1 MAKMS
6 GGELLAHCLANE
18 NIRFLFALPDDH
30 YDMLLGSL
38 EKYGIRHV
46 AVRHEAA
53 AVHMAEGVYKSSG
66 EVAAVAFGPG
76 PGAANGLPG
85 VITAQFEGTPVFV
98 LTGQL
103 RKGVIYPSS
112 PAVFQGQDQLDLYR
126 PSVKWGGPIFA
137 WERIPEIVRSAFR
150 EMWRGRPGPVHVD
163 VSIDIDE
170 ESGDREAVSI
180 WPPHGYRAPYP
191 RPAGEDLQ
199 AAAAL
204 LARARRPLVV
214 AGVGADRSGAN
225 AELVEIVELLNC
237 PVVTSWAGRASLPCD
252 HDNYVYG
259 LGKAGDLVKREA
271 DVVLV
276 VGSRLG
282 LLDLPTDSHWG
293 DPRDQK
299 IIQIDIDPRSIGV
312 TREVT
317 LPILADAKAT
327 LEGLIDLL
335 AGCKRDG
342 KLRGGTSANLARYRK
357 EAREYWD
364 QEMSVVQEWAGPG
377 IHPAHSIE
385 KVGKVFGSEAIYSL
399 DGGQTAMWGT
409 WFLPPSAPRSYLEAD
424 EFGMLGAGIPQ
435 AIGAKLANPERE
447 VVCVTGDGAAGFYF
461 MEMQSA
467 VREAAKI
474 TTVVHAEGSWTMEE
488 PTQRLLFNGRTIG
501 CQQGPVR
508 WDKVAEG
515 LGCHGEFVEHLED
528 LEPALERA
536 RAAEVAAVVCVKTDH
551 DANLALPQDLD
562 ARFAEVYTG
571 AQEALD
577 EF

>member
-150 EMWRGRPGPVHVD
+150 EMWCGRPGPVHVD

-214 AGVGADRSGAN
+214 AGAGVDRSGAN
-225 AELVEIVELLNC
+225 ADLVEIVELLNC
-237 PVVTSWAGRASLPCD
+237 PVVTSMGWTGELPLRPPQL
-252 HDNYVYG
+252 HIWLRRSRG
-259 LGKAGDLVKREA
+259 PREA
-271 DVVLV
+271 
-276 VGSRLG
+276 
-282 LLDLPTDSHWG
+282 
-293 DPRDQK
+293 
-299 IIQIDIDPRSIGV
+299 RS
-312 TREVT
+312 
-317 LPILADAKAT
+317 
-327 LEGLIDLL
+327 
-335 AGCKRDG
+335 
-342 KLRGGTSANLARYRK
+342 
-357 EAREYWD
+357 
-364 QEMSVVQEWAGPG
+364 
-377 IHPAHSIE
+377 
-385 KVGKVFGSEAIYSL
+385 
-399 DGGQTAMWGT
+399 
-409 WFLPPSAPRSYLEAD
+409 
-424 EFGMLGAGIPQ
+424 
-435 AIGAKLANPERE
+435 
-447 VVCVTGDGAAGFYF
+447 
-461 MEMQSA
+461 
-467 VREAAKI
+467 
-474 TTVVHAEGSWTMEE
+474 
-488 PTQRLLFNGRTIG
+488 
-501 CQQGPVR
+501 
-508 WDKVAEG
+508 
-515 LGCHGEFVEHLED
+515 
-528 LEPALERA
+528 
-536 RAAEVAAVVCVKTDH
+536 
-551 DANLALPQDLD
+551 
-562 ARFAEVYTG
+562 
-571 AQEALD
+571 
-577 EF
+577 